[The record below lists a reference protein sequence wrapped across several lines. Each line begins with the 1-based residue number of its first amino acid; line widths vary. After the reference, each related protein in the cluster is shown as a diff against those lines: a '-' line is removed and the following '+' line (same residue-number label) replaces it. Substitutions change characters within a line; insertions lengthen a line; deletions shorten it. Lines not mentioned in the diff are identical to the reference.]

1 MTRIVITNDSVSN
14 TGYVNG
20 VSIETEP
27 RARELASSA
36 IARVL
41 GWFAVMMTVISAIGA
56 IVGRARTGNIIGTL
70 IFGTAAVVLLW
81 AARRIRA
88 SAYAPPSTSILGELI
103 VLIAACFFD
112 AGITYRWLMNEF
124 PSSKFVLLMVF
135 GMCVVGTLAGF
146 AVAALTNIAFR
157 AGPPKLRVPFTAIVW
172 LAVCAAVTEWL
183 LNNGADPTRTWI
195 VTAIATLS
203 GLVVGTLNAELVV
216 GRWYL
221 ERHAR
226 LRQAE

>member
-1 MTRIVITNDSVSN
+1 MVSN
-14 TGYVNG
+14 AGYGNG
-20 VSIETEP
+20 VCIDTASEP
-27 RARELASSA
+27 RASELAWSA

-41 GWFAVMMTVISAIGA
+41 GWFAAMMTAISAFGA
-56 IVGRARTGNIIGTL
+56 LVGRARTGNVIGTL

-88 SAYAPPSTSILGELI
+88 SAYAPPKSSIVGEVV
-103 VLIAACFFD
+103 VLIAVCFFD
-112 AGITYRWLMNEF
+112 AGITYRWVMNEL

-146 AVAALTNIAFR
+146 VVSALANIAFR
-157 AGPPKLRVPFTAIVW
+157 TGPPKLRVAFTGIVW
-172 LAVCAAVTEWL
+172 LAVCAAVTERL

-195 VTAIATLS
+195 VSAISTLS
-203 GLVVGTLNAELVV
+203 GLVVGTLNAELIV

-226 LRQAE
+226 IHGAE